1 MSVNQLTIAASPYS
15 PTLESDGW
23 HHSKTFNLNL
33 KVRARLIPRMSSIDG
48 RKGVP
53 EPVEASDLYHGSATN
68 GSGW

>member
-1 MSVNQLTIAASPYS
+1 
-15 PTLESDGW
+15 
-23 HHSKTFNLNL
+23 
-33 KVRARLIPRMSSIDG
+33 MSSIDG